1 MEKHGSWKAESTWR
15 AILAIGLLLAIILS
29 MTVVSRMASDPEWY
43 EQTLTDLNKK
53 EATVLALTTAA
64 VAASTAIAAVP
75 GDTTTPVADEIADV
89 TSSLMIVL
97 TIIFIEKYM
106 VTILGYAAFMFV
118 LPAAFVML
126 LIWLFNKKDFLFR
139 WGLKIAAL
147 GMIMWAVIPLSSHV
161 SVLIERTSQVKYEAA
176 IEEAEQIT
184 DEINENTDEEGS
196 VLSNF
201 WEKLTGGVTGLVERG
216 KALFVHFLESI
227 AILLATSCVIPVA
240 VVFVMVGVIK
250 LIFGVQI
257 SAPARLPGKAHGRH
271 HRHRPSDGPSNDTAT
286 DE

>member
-1 MEKHGSWKAESTWR
+1 MENNGLRRIGTVR
-15 AILAIGLLLAIILS
+15 AILALLLLLAVILS

-43 EQTLTDLNKK
+43 EQTLTDLTTK
-53 EATVLALTTAA
+53 ETTVLALTAA
-64 VAASTAIAAVP
+64 SVAASTAIAAVP

-89 TSSLMIVL
+89 TSYFVIIL

-118 LPAAFVML
+118 LPAACVML
-126 LIWLFNKKDFLFR
+126 LVWLFAKKDFLLR
-139 WGLKIAAL
+139 WGVKIGAL
-147 GMIMWAVIPLSSHV
+147 GLIIWAVIPLSSQV
-161 SVLIERTSQVKYEAA
+161 SVLLERTSQVKYESA
-176 IEEAEQIT
+176 IEEAQQIT

-196 VLSNF
+196 VLSSF
-201 WEKLTGGVTGLVERG
+201 WDKLTGGITGLAERG

-227 AILLATSCVIPVA
+227 AILLATSCVVPIA
-240 VVFVMVGVIK
+240 VVFVMAWVIK

-257 SAPARLPGKAHGRH
+257 TVPARLKGKVPGGHHGH
-271 HRHRPSDGPSNDTAT
+271 GPSEGAK